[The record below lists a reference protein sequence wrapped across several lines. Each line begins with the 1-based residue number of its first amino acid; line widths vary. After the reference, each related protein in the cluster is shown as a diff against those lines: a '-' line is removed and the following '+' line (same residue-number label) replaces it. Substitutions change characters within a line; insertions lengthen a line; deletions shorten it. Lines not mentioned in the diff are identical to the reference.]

1 MATENKSSKGAIQKA
16 GGMDF
21 GITTSGAPPAGMER
35 VVAGA
40 ELAGYWQAMTG
51 AELHGILRGMAPD
64 AVIENSKGKHGVVVV
79 QLLKPCVVTCGQKQF
94 DQLGEAGQKLWTKIA
109 DNKDGKPQYGRR
121 AEAGELV
128 MVSVAE
134 KAKDTLLLPEG
145 ETVWLKVGDKVRL
158 PNGNDMYKYEC
169 YKEPAKAGSTAA
181 QAERAGAHVPF
192 DN

>member
-1 MATENKSSKGAIQKA
+1 MAIDNKKAIQKA
-16 GGMDF
+16 GAGEVDF
-21 GITTSGAPPAGMER
+21 GITVSTAPPAGMER

-40 ELAGYWQAMTG
+40 ELAGYWRARTG
-51 AELHGILRGMAPD
+51 DLLHGVLRGMAPD
-64 AVIENSKGKHGVVVV
+64 AVIENSKGKWGVVVV
-79 QLLKPCVVTCGQKQF
+79 QLIEPCVITCGQKQY
-94 DQLGEAGQKLWTKIA
+94 DQLGESGQKGWTKIA

-121 AEAGELV
+121 AEANELV

-145 ETVWLKVGDKVRL
+145 RAVWCKVGEKIRL

-169 YKEPAKAGSTAA
+169 YAVADKPGAGTAL
-181 QAERAGAHVPF
+181 QAEGARVPF